1 VYSSASVWAT
11 AAGKYGPSGLSAA
24 GCAPGAKPEAT
35 QVQIANANA
44 FIAAPSG
51 PPLLLCTG
59 APCPA
64 VLIVRSTS
72 GAGQLV

>member
-1 VYSSASVWAT
+1 
-11 AAGKYGPSGLSAA
+11 
-24 GCAPGAKPEAT
+24 
-35 QVQIANANA
+35 
-44 FIAAPSG
+44 
-51 PPLLLCTG
+51 LLLCTG